1 MNVTRNVVNDL
12 LPLYFTGEAS
22 EDTRA
27 LVEEYFRRD
36 VAFEIE
42 ARKSAQALQ
51 VLSQIGT
58 VPPDSGI
65 KKNALERA
73 KRLLRLQAILLALAS
88 TFSLNAVSL
97 GFSFEIGNGHTRV
110 HWLALPGQSKLVVS
124 VFMIAVVFWIVYFLT
139 RRRVRT
145 QVLG

>member
-1 MNVTRNVVNDL
+1 MIVTRNVVNDL
-12 LPLYFTGEAS
+12 LPLYFSGEAS

-27 LVEEYFRRD
+27 LVEEYFRQD

-42 ARKSAQALQ
+42 ARKGAEALEG
-51 VLSQIGT
+51 LSQFGT
-58 VPPDSGI
+58 VPPDPGMR
-65 KKNALERA
+65 KYALERA

-88 TFSLNAVSL
+88 TFSLNALSL
-97 GFSFEIGNGHTRV
+97 GFSFEIGNGHTTA

-124 VFMIAVVFWIVYFLT
+124 VLMIAVVFWVVYFLT